1 MTDDPAQL
9 RDTIE
14 ERAALIQ
21 DGEGCSRA
29 QAEDRAARLHGF
41 SSWADWL
48 KRGAPMAAEQEE
60 ATK

>member
-1 MTDDPAQL
+1 MTDDAAQL
-9 RDTIE
+9 ADMIE

-29 QAEDRAARLHGF
+29 RAEDMAARLHGF

-48 KRGAPMAAEQEE
+48 KRGAPRAAGIEDER
-60 ATK
+60 K